1 MGDRGLLDLIINRIP
16 GLTVP
21 ERLVL
26 CKKFDREE
34 EISILSK
41 EDIEKILKR
50 PLRRPW
56 LMEALRFQADV
67 DERTARF
74 RGIRWTSWALG
85 DYPPQ
90 LREIYD
96 PPAVLFFRGILP
108 DPEKPLIAVVGTR
121 RPTPAAAA
129 QAYDLCRELGAAGL
143 SVVSG
148 LALGID
154 AMAHRG
160 NLEGGAPTL
169 AVLGSGA
176 DEIYPAGN
184 RMLAR
189 RILENGGAILS
200 EYSPGTGP
208 WKWHFPARNRIISA
222 LARGTVVVEAPARSG
237 ALITARFA
245 LEQNRDL
252 WVASAGT
259 CSPCGAGTAK
269 LAEEGAKV
277 IHHAAGILA
286 EWNWQGR
293 SGENALG
300 EASASREAPAS
311 PETAAPGADGD
322 LAAEGRGLAASLA
335 RSLKIDLER
344 T

>member
-1 MGDRGLLDLIINRIP
+1 MADRGLLDLIINRIP

-34 EISILSK
+34 EISKLLR
-41 EDIEKILKR
+41 EDIAEIINRPLKR
-50 PLRRPW
+50 SWR
-56 LMEALRFQADV
+56 MEALRVQAEQ
-67 DERTARF
+67 DERIARI
-74 RGIRWTSWALG
+74 RGIRWVSWAMG

-96 PPAVLFFRGILP
+96 PPAVLFFRGTLP
-108 DPEKPLIAVVGTR
+108 DPEKPLAAVVGTR
-121 RPTPAAAA
+121 HPSPPGAA
-129 QAYDLCRELGAAGL
+129 QAYDISRELGAAGL

-160 NLEGGAPTL
+160 NLDGGAATF

-208 WKWHFPARNRIISA
+208 RSWHFPARNRIISG
-222 LARGTVVVEAPARSG
+222 LARGTLVVEAPARSG
-237 ALITARFA
+237 ALITARCA
-245 LEQNRDL
+245 LEQGRDL

-259 CSPCGAGTAK
+259 ASPCGAGTAK
-269 LAEEGAKV
+269 LAEEGARV
-277 IHHAAGILA
+277 IHHAAAILA
-286 EWNWQGR
+286 EWNWEGQGKGPPVYGTADTG
-293 SGENALG
+293 GE
-300 EASASREAPAS
+300 P
-311 PETAAPGADGD
+311 APG
-322 LAAEGRGLAASLA
+322 GRGLAASLA
-335 RSLKIDLER
+335 RSLNIEM
-344 T
+344 